1 MKEFRMTKCE
11 GNLPDACRR
20 PCCQDARGIRHSDF
34 GILFVIRHS
43 AFVIPLTAM
52 LFVMTSASDCFA
64 QETVTLQTKSLWQ
77 MLWAGGPLL
86 FPIVISSFVLM
97 LVVFERTLSLR
108 RGRVLPRLFTERFL
122 LQIGEGA
129 LDRSDALDRCLEND
143 SYMAQVFA
151 AAVRKWGKPAVEVE
165 QAVLDEGERA
175 SNELRRFLRVI
186 NGVATVCPLMGLLGT
201 VWGMMEAFE
210 AIASSSA
217 MGRPELLAGG
227 IGGALLSTAAGLSVA
242 IPALIL
248 YLWFV
253 GRVDTLVMEID
264 RRGQDLVNLISAE
277 GLDERRASRK
287 PRLKKAA

>member
-1 MKEFRMTKCE
+1 MR
-11 GNLPDACRR
+11 NLSKNNPLRLLATL
-20 PCCQDARGIRHSDF
+20 ATG
-34 GILFVIRHS
+34 FV
-43 AFVIPLTAM
+43 VL
-52 LFVMTSASDCFA
+52 TSATECWA
-64 QETVTLQTKSLWQ
+64 QEVTTVQSKSLWQ

-86 FPIVISSFVLM
+86 LPIVICSFVLL

-108 RGRVLPRLFTERFL
+108 RRRVLPRLFTERIL

-129 LDRSDALDRCLEND
+129 LDRSEALQRCLDNG
-143 SYMAQVFA
+143 SHMADVFA

-175 SNELRRFLRVI
+175 ANELRRFLRVI

-210 AIASSSA
+210 AIAGSAA

-253 GRVDTLVMEID
+253 GRVDMLVMEID

-277 GLDERRASRK
+277 ALEERRGTRK

>member
-1 MKEFRMTKCE
+1 MR
-11 GNLPDACRR
+11 NLTALNSIPLI
-20 PCCQDARGIRHSDF
+20 ARSATL
-34 GILFVIRHS
+34 LFV
-43 AFVIPLTAM
+43 LTSSREC
-52 LFVMTSASDCFA
+52 LA
-64 QETVTLQTKSLWQ
+64 QETTVLQTKSLWQ

-86 FPIVISSFVLM
+86 WPIVICSFVLM
-97 LVVFERTLSLR
+97 LVVFERTVSLR
-108 RGRVLPRLFTERFL
+108 RSRVLPRLFTERLL

-129 LDRSDALDRCLEND
+129 LDRKDALERCVENGSHIAD
-143 SYMAQVFA
+143 VFA
-151 AAVRKWGKPAVEVE
+151 AAIRKWGKPAVEVE

-175 SNELRRFLRVI
+175 ANELRRFLRVI

-210 AIASSSA
+210 AIAGSAA

-253 GRVDTLVMEID
+253 GRVDALVMEID

-277 GLDERRASRK
+277 ALDERRGTRK
-287 PRLKKAA
+287 PKLKKAA

>member
-1 MKEFRMTKCE
+1 MR
-11 GNLPDACRR
+11 
-20 PCCQDARGIRHSDF
+20 
-34 GILFVIRHS
+34 
-43 AFVIPLTAM
+43 LTTSSQRLLAPFIAIV
-52 LFVMTSASDCFA
+52 FVMTSASECWA

-97 LVVFERTLSLR
+97 LVVFERTFSLR
-108 RGRVLPRLFTERFL
+108 RSRVLPRLFTERFL

-129 LDRSDALDRCLEND
+129 LDRSDAIDRCLENN
-143 SYMAQVFA
+143 STMAQVFA

-253 GRVDTLVMEID
+253 GRVDMLVMEID

-277 GLDERRASRK
+277 ALDERRGARK

>member
-1 MKEFRMTKCE
+1 MRPTVLYTA
-11 GNLPDACRR
+11 LPTIAK
-20 PCCQDARGIRHSDF
+20 
-34 GILFVIRHS
+34 LFT
-43 AFVIPLTAM
+43 FVLAM
-52 LFVMTSASDCFA
+52 VSGSQCFA
-64 QETVTLQTKSLWQ
+64 QEVGAMQTKSLWQ
-77 MLWAGGPLL
+77 MLWSGGPLL
-86 FPIVISSFVLM
+86 LPIVICSFVLL
-97 LVVFERTLSLR
+97 LVVFERTMSLR
-108 RGRVLPRLFTERFL
+108 RRRVLPKLFTERFL

-129 LDRSDALDRCLEND
+129 LDRSDALERCVENGSHIAD
-143 SYMAQVFA
+143 VFA

-175 SNELRRFLRVI
+175 ANELRKFLRVI

-210 AIASSSA
+210 AIAGSSA

-253 GRVDTLVMEID
+253 GRVDALVMEID
-264 RRGQDLVNLISAE
+264 RRGQELVNLISAE
-277 GLDERRASRK
+277 ALDERRTRK
-287 PRLKKAA
+287 PRLKKAG